1 MKHYW
6 LIVLQKKKKN
16 PDLEILLAVAH
27 PLWRNELLA
36 WIASRE
42 RAGGD
47 KPSLV

>member
-6 LIVLQKKKKN
+6 LIVLQKKIN

-47 KPSLV
+47 EPSLV